1 MEVHLGFIKG
11 MEISVLD
18 SHEGSLRKRI
28 LRRPPFGNLL
38 SIIILLKALYSP
50 HNISA
55 LHPFFLTKN
64 CTRNTQIMTW
74 TWIYLYLLLQLW
86 RFQNQKAGAN
96 IFAYMTIDV
105 LEEDEVIPMACIS
118 LVRSLVFKL
127 TTFIIIV
134 YLCVCFIHHHS
145 EYYLVY

>member
-1 MEVHLGFIKG
+1 MNLNLSLSSPPVV
-11 MEISVLD
+11 EIS
-18 SHEGSLRKRI
+18 
-28 LRRPPFGNLL
+28 
-38 SIIILLKALYSP
+38 
-50 HNISA
+50 
-55 LHPFFLTKN
+55 
-64 CTRNTQIMTW
+64 
-74 TWIYLYLLLQLW
+74 
-86 RFQNQKAGAN
+86 NQKAGAN